1 MSESEKPSY
10 RFGSFLLS
18 TAEQRLTRDGAEV
31 ALTRKAF
38 EVLLILVRNG
48 GRVVE
53 KQSLLQEV
61 WPDTFVG
68 ENILAVNV
76 RALRKALEEEKGRPK
91 YIETVP
97 RVGYRFAAEVITRGD
112 ETPGPIP
119 VEPLPMRLPEAAG
132 QAPARPAAG
141 FLTVMGGYRLGAVL
155 AGVAIVAAAIAG
167 MLIIRGWPSMIRSI
181 AVAPL
186 VELGRQKR
194 TPFRRSRRP
203 LLPRELLRVSGR

>member
-31 ALTRKAF
+31 ELTRKAF
-38 EVLLILVRNG
+38 EVLLILVRYG

-76 RALRKALEEEKGRPK
+76 RALRKALEEEKGRPQ
-91 YIETVP
+91 YIKTVP
-97 RVGYRFAAEVITRGD
+97 RVGYRFAAEVITQGN
-112 ETPGPIP
+112 ETSGPIP
-119 VEPLPMRLPEAAG
+119 MEPSPMPLPEAAG

-141 FLTVMGGYRLGAVL
+141 FFTVMGGYRLGAVL
-155 AGVAIVAAAIAG
+155 AGVAIVVAAIVG
-167 MLIIRGWPSMIRSI
+167 MLIIREGPSRIRSI
-181 AVAPL
+181 ALIPW
-186 VELGRQKR
+186 VEVGRQKR
-194 TPFRRSRRP
+194 TLFRRPRRP
-203 LLPRELLRVSGR
+203 LLPRQLLRVSGR